1 MMDRRKRILVNS
13 YEVATE
19 EALQEVAKKYSVRV
33 LPKLRTADAL
43 DIERCLTPK
52 RKPGQV

>member
-1 MMDRRKRILVNS
+1 MDRRKRILVNS